1 MRKALQQLLKKFKAD
16 IVSSLSEGALVRL
29 LDELSYYFVDE
40 DCQKIRCDADR
51 RGYSYAADTLIDTL
65 KYADEDAFTKFL
77 QFLENNKSTKRLCND
92 IADECRKRGL
102 ESVLASSST
111 GKENKHQYALWNF
124 CLPQILAKIWL
135 TI

>member
-1 MRKALQQLLKKFKAD
+1 M
-16 IVSSLSEGALVRL
+16 RL

-77 QFLENNKSTKRLCND
+77 QFLENNNSTKRLCND
-92 IADECRKRGL
+92 IADECRKRCL

-124 CLPQILAKIWL
+124 CLPQILPKIWL